1 MKKVKFSIIFLLLF
15 SLVACAGNETVRY
28 EKSEHWNL
36 ALQKSTGM
44 FTLTYVGDESL
55 IKDFRA
61 NIKSE
66 KTDQYVKSLDEETT
80 PFSTSATISGADET
94 DGPITFDI
102 SWNGQSET
110 IIFE

>member
-1 MKKVKFSIIFLLLF
+1 MKTLKFSIIFLLLF
-15 SLVACAGNETVRY
+15 SLVACAGDETVRY
-28 EKSEHWNL
+28 EKSKHWNL

-66 KTDQYVKSLDEETT
+66 KTEQYVKSLDDEKT
-80 PFSTSATISGADET
+80 PFSTSATISESEET
-94 DGPITFDI
+94 NGPITFDI

-110 IIFE
+110 IIFK